1 MNYQS
6 RPSQVHLTRKDL
18 NGVGDSLRTIFT
30 VADNGEFDGLLKRLD
45 AAFERCPNTADR
57 SRARRWG

>member
-1 MNYQS
+1 MKYQS

-18 NGVGDSLRTIFT
+18 TGVGASLRTIFT

-45 AAFERCPNTADR
+45 AVYEGCTNNLDR
-57 SRARRWG
+57 GRSRRWG